1 MHRADCGVNGS
12 GTCKSGTIMQLL
24 GDSGGA
30 PKEGN
35 GIPQNKG
42 GIAMLLYD
50 HARTERIV
58 DRLRNAE
65 RTVRLITISFSI
77 AVFALIG
84 IGAGMSARTSE
95 APIFGGLIGVVVG
108 VVIGNLCMVLL
119 TAIIEW
125 MCQLLIAHGELV
137 ETLKRM
143 KEN

>member
-1 MHRADCGVNGS
+1 
-12 GTCKSGTIMQLL
+12 MQLL
-24 GDSGGA
+24 S
-30 PKEGN
+30 
-35 GIPQNKG
+35 Q
-42 GIAMLLYD
+42 
-50 HARTERIV
+50 
-58 DRLRNAE
+58 
-65 RTVRLITISFSI
+65 
-77 AVFALIG
+77 IG
-84 IGAGMSARTSE
+84 ISGLAKSARTSE